1 MAPNPKYFK
10 SYDMKILQEIFLS
23 RMRKSNNRNYLI
35 AIGIV
40 IVVIASAGVWYYTGI
55 YLPQFKEERAR
66 LLTLYTEAAP
76 ADLDPALAI
85 DSDSYM
91 IIANVFDGLTQY
103 KRGTTEVE
111 PCLATRWDI
120 PDPTTYIFTLRED
133 VTFHD
138 GAPFDANNVK
148 YSFDRVIELAG
159 PPSYLFDVINTT
171 EVIDTY
177 TIKVTLNYEFAP
189 FPSILANP
197 VASIVSPTAVEELGD
212 DFNENPV
219 GSGPFKFND
228 WSIGNELVLIANEE
242 YFEDPP
248 ILEKIVFKSILEA
261 SARKTAIELG
271 EIDVVVSGRIL
282 PAELPELENNPD
294 IRTYEGVG
302 LSIEYLGFNM
312 LRPPLNDSRVR
323 EAISYAIDYD
333 AIINDAMG
341 GIAERIGGPIPSSI
355 FSYKELPKTQRDVSR
370 AIQLLE
376 DAGCADGFDITL
388 TYNIESVERR
398 RVAEIIRNS
407 LEEVGIIVS
416 IKGLDWESSIDEY
429 LEMGHE
435 LMLNNWFPD
444 YFDPDS
450 YLFPQFHSYSSA
462 PYGANIFG
470 LEDAEIDALIDE
482 GLITTVLEDRAR
494 IYGEAQERIVEE
506 MPCLFLYV
514 PTEFDVVRFNV
525 ENWVY
530 NPSQIIEFNEI
541 YKQ

>member
-1 MAPNPKYFK
+1 M
-10 SYDMKILQEIFLS
+10 S
-23 RMRKSNNRNYLI
+23 RMRKSKTRNYVI

-40 IVVIASAGVWYYTGI
+40 IVAIASAGVWYYTGI

-66 LLTLYTEAAP
+66 LLTLNTEAAP

-85 DSDSYM
+85 DADSYM
-91 IIANVFDGLTQY
+91 IIANVFDGLTKY

-111 PCLATRWDI
+111 PCLATSWDI

-138 GAPFDANNVK
+138 GTPFDANNVK

-159 PPSYLFDVINTT
+159 PPSYLFDVINKT

-177 TIKVTLNYEFAP
+177 TVKVTLNYEFAP
-189 FPSILANP
+189 FPSIMANP

-219 GSGPFKFND
+219 GTGPFKFD
-228 WSIGNELVLIANEE
+228 HWSLGNELVLIANED
-242 YFEDPP
+242 YFGGPP
-248 ILEKIVFKSILEA
+248 KLEKAVYKSILEA

-271 EIDVVVSGRIL
+271 EVDVVVSGRIL
-282 PAELPELENNPD
+282 PADLPELENNPD
-294 IRTYEGVG
+294 IRIFEGVG
-302 LSIEYLGFNM
+302 VSIEYLGFNM
-312 LRPPLNDSRVR
+312 LKPPLNDSRVR

-333 AIINDAMG
+333 AILSDAMAG
-341 GIAERIGGPIPSSI
+341 FAERIGGPIPPSI
-355 FSYKELPKTQRDVSR
+355 FSYKELPITQRDVSR
-370 AIQLLE
+370 AKQLLAE
-376 DAGCADGFDITL
+376 AGYSDGFDITL
-388 TYNIESVERR
+388 TYNIGSVERR

-416 IKGLDWESSIDEY
+416 IKGLDWESAIDEY

-470 LEDAEIDALIDE
+470 LEDPEIDALIEE
-482 GLITTVLEDRAR
+482 GSLTTDPEERLQ
-494 IYGEAQERIVEE
+494 IYWEAQERIVEE
-506 MPCLFLYV
+506 MPCLFLYI
-514 PTEFDVVRFNV
+514 PIEFDVVRFNV
-525 ENWVY
+525 KNWVF
-530 NPSQIIEFNEI
+530 NPSGIIEFYEL